1 MRRSGIRNSF
11 TPGSPM
17 KNPTETHGSAPSAAG
32 AKPLDELLRHARED
46 GFTPQETEALWSRIG
61 TALGPTG
68 KSGGAEASARG
79 SLVKGSSAW
88 AAKAGIVLSVG
99 VAIVAGGLAASSSTR
114 PWHRPAPTPS
124 AVAAGATG
132 NEVAP
137 RGAVENEEPA
147 ARSSEPTAGIAAR
160 AAVPVPGPPPA
171 PGSTQRAP
179 VPHRPSPKR
188 RNRQQ
193 LQAPAVA
200 ETAETPPAPL
210 ATAAPAAG
218 EPVFPGSSATPPSP
232 DRPRGS
238 TRGRSFCGPAANS
251 APTRGRRCSSQE
263 HARLFPDGTLVPER
277 EVLALE
283 ALVELGRTQEARA
296 RFANFRGRFPNSPH
310 LARLEG
316 MLHR

>member
-1 MRRSGIRNSF
+1 
-11 TPGSPM
+11 M

-46 GFTPQETEALWSRIG
+46 GFTPQETEALWSQIG

-179 VPHRPSPKR
+179 VPHRPISKAPQSPTV
-188 RNRQQ
+188 
-193 LQAPAVA
+193 ASSAVA
-200 ETAETPPAPL
+200 EGPTETPPAPL

-232 DRPRGS
+232 IDPGINEGALLLRARRELGSNPR
-238 TRGRSFCGPAANS
+238 AALQL
-251 APTRGRRCSSQE
+251 TEE